1 MTGLAYSYFL
11 GPRRGGEVL
20 FKPHNVSHIVLGTVL
35 LWVGWL
41 GFNGGS
47 TFAAN
52 LRAAMAIYTTNLAG
66 AVGGLTWMVMDWRL
80 ERKWSC
86 IGFCTGAICGLVAIT
101 PAAGFVGAP
110 AAVLVGSCTAPPACR
125 KVFSH
130 LPSLTL
136 VTLRPSGFL
145 SSFCSN
151 LATGL
156 KAPMRVDDPLDI
168 FACHALSGIMCAR
181 RRLIAAR
188 VHC

>member
-1 MTGLAYSYFL
+1 MTGLAYSYFI

-20 FKPHNVSHIVLGTVL
+20 FKPHNVSHIVLGTVF

-66 AVGGLTWMVMDWRL
+66 AVGGFTWMVMDWRL

-110 AAVLVGSCTAPPACR
+110 AAVLIGVYLISCLWFNLWVIRSDDLRWDLACA
-125 KVFSH
+125 
-130 LPSLTL
+130 
-136 VTLRPSGFL
+136 GFL

-156 KAPMRVDDPLDI
+156 KSAMRVDDPLDI
-168 FACHALSGIMCAR
+168 FACHALSGIM
-181 RRLIAAR
+181 
-188 VHC
+188 

>member
-1 MTGLAYSYFL
+1 LHQIPIEVASGVTGLAYSYFL

-110 AAVLVGSCTAPPACR
+110 AAVLVGQCSASR
-125 KVFSH
+125 
-130 LPSLTL
+130 LTP
-136 VTLRPSGFL
+136 V
-145 SSFCSN
+145 
-151 LATGL
+151 
-156 KAPMRVDDPLDI
+156 
-168 FACHALSGIMCAR
+168 AR
-181 RRLIAAR
+181 R
-188 VHC
+188 